1 MSSREVQNLR
11 RQFPIV
17 KNKVFMNHAAFSP
30 PCRAVKR
37 SYERCL
43 REWDSMDTHRW
54 FHEVAEAK
62 KLFSKLVNCTAD
74 EVAFTPNTSTGIS
87 SIATALPHREG
98 SNVVV
103 TDLEYPAVTYTW
115 LALQRKGKL
124 EVRFVRN
131 RGGCIVPSDVEKNV
145 DDRTVAVSISE
156 VEFGTGFRN
165 DMKALSEIA
174 HKHGAYMIND
184 AIQSAGAMNVDVR
197 HQDVD
202 FLVAGGFKWL
212 LGPLGTGY
220 MYARK
225 QVAAE
230 LETTIVGASSVDPE
244 RERLY
249 IGTEYIP
256 ASSAKRFETGSY
268 NMIGYLAGKEAL
280 RLLTDLGT
288 PKIERRILCLTDYLI
303 DKLQRMKVSV
313 ITPLERESRSGIV
326 TFKVRR
332 LQQVLKK
339 LTARNFILAPRAGG
353 LRASPHFYNTE
364 KEIDKL
370 ANELSRLI

>member
-1 MSSREVQNLR
+1 
-11 RQFPIV
+11 
-17 KNKVFMNHAAFSP
+17 MNHAAFSP

-37 SYERCL
+37 AYERCL
-43 REWDSMDTHRW
+43 HEWDSMDTHRW
-54 FHEVAEAK
+54 FNEVAEAK
-62 KLFSKLVNCTAD
+62 KLLSKLVKCTAD
-74 EVAFTPNTSTGIS
+74 EVAFSPNTSTGIS
-87 SIATALPHREG
+87 SIATALPHQEG

-115 LALQRKGKL
+115 LALQRRGKL
-124 EVRFVRN
+124 EVRFVKS
-131 RGGCIVPSDVEKNV
+131 RGGRIDVSDVEKNV

-165 DMKALSEIA
+165 DMKTLSEIA
-174 HKHGAYMIND
+174 HEHGAYIIND

-225 QVAAE
+225 EVAAE

-244 RERLY
+244 REKLY
-249 IGTEYIP
+249 IGTEYVP
-256 ASSAKRFETGSY
+256 ASSARRFETGSY

-280 RLLTDLGT
+280 RLLTDLGP

-303 DKLQRMKVSV
+303 DRLQRMKVS
-313 ITPLERESRSGIV
+313 IMTPLERESRSGIV